1 MISNSK
7 SNIKHNQDMAKHF
20 KNLELHNNFIKKSK
34 SVINTRIDSSM
45 SNYPLAQ
52 KIAKQKV
59 NQKKLEMKKTENNPK
74 QQFITNF
81 NENIPN
87 TV

>member
-1 MISNSK
+1 
-7 SNIKHNQDMAKHF
+7 MANHVL
-20 KNLELHNNFIKKSK
+20 NLELHNKFIQKSK
-34 SVINTRIDSSM
+34 SVISTRIDSKM

-52 KIAKQKV
+52 KIAKQKI
-59 NQKKLEMKKTENNPK
+59 NQKKLESKKPDLQK

-87 TV
+87 TI

>member
-1 MISNSK
+1 LK
-7 SNIKHNQDMAKHF
+7 QNQDMANHV

-34 SVINTRIDSSM
+34 SVISTRIDSNM

-52 KIAKQKV
+52 KIAKQKI
-59 NQKKLEMKKTENNPK
+59 NQKKLESKKTDSNQK

-87 TV
+87 TI